1 MILHCGLLSHRE
13 LPASLVKMGMD
24 KLHGDRVFGLAGG
37 AAAYAALYMNI
48 FDDAVMLVH
57 IELHCIGAASPKL

>member
-1 MILHCGLLSHRE
+1 
-13 LPASLVKMGMD
+13 MGMD
-24 KLHGDRVFGLAGG
+24 KLHGDRVLGLAGG

-57 IELHCIGAASPKL
+57 IKLHCIGAASPKL